1 MEMKGA
7 GLNPGNQKP
16 CERKPRNKAG
26 IHRTSIYKRVLSGNK
41 EVTE

>member
-16 CERKPRNKAG
+16 CKRNLGIKPALDEYLQEGYQEIRRYPSN
-26 IHRTSIYKRVLSGNK
+26 
-41 EVTE
+41 E

>member
-16 CERKPRNKAG
+16 CERNPG
-26 IHRTSIYKRVLSGNK
+26 IKLAPAERVSIYKRVIRK
-41 EVTE
+41 

>member
-16 CERKPRNKAG
+16 CERNPGVKPALNKYLQG
-26 IHRTSIYKRVLSGNK
+26 GFSGNK
-41 EVTE
+41 EVPE